1 MNFKW
6 KKGLLFPSLMLI
18 GTTSFS
24 IQSPQ
29 LKSENN
35 NTTILVKSS
44 IESTQELNTKETV
57 PSITIVGT
65 SFNFPVE
72 KSNSF
77 ATQETST
84 LIAQSSSLLYS
95 TIALLSLLMIFAG
108 KAQLENSQFSRL
120 KRMLKISDKHV
131 HYLSFW
137 NYQWAVSLFS
147 EVLADLTQH
156 LFQSFWKHNNAQQD
170 VSRLHHISTI

>member
-35 NTTILVKSS
+35 NTTILVNS
-44 IESTQELNTKETV
+44 IESIQEFNTKEAV

-65 SFNFPVE
+65 SFSLSAD
-72 KSNSF
+72 KDNSSV
-77 ATQETST
+77 TQETST
-84 LIAQSSSLLYS
+84 LISQSSYILYS
-95 TIALLSLLMIFAG
+95 TIALLSLLMILAG
-108 KAQLENSQFSRL
+108 KAQLENSQFSKL
-120 KRMLKISDKHV
+120 KKMLKLSDNHT
-131 HYLSFW
+131 HYLPFW
-137 NYQWAVSLFS
+137 HYQWVVSIQS
-147 EVLADLTQH
+147 EILYHLRQQ
-156 LFQSFWKHNNAQQD
+156 LFQSFWWKNNAQED
-170 VSRLHHISTI
+170 VISLRQITTI